1 MTRLFAITLSLLLL
15 VAVPQAR
22 AALIETEDLERER
35 VKAMLE
41 RPEIQAEMQ
50 KMGVAPADAAA
61 RVDAMTA
68 EELRSLAGRLD
79 SLPAGGRVSD
89 QTLLIIIIL
98 ILLIVIIA

>member
-1 MTRLFAITLSLLLL
+1 MKRLAVLAFSMLLFL
-15 VAVPQAR
+15 PQAR
-22 AALIETEDLERER
+22 AEMIDTPEVERER
-35 VKAMLE
+35 VKSMLE
-41 RPEIQAEMQ
+41 RPETKAEMQ

-68 EELRSLAGRLD
+68 EEVRSLAGRLD
-79 SLPAGGRVSD
+79 QLPAGGRVSD

>member
-1 MTRLFAITLSLLLL
+1 MKRFAVIAFSLLLFL
-15 VAVPQAR
+15 PQAR
-22 AALIETEDLERER
+22 AGMIDTPDVERER

-41 RPEIQAEMQ
+41 RPEIKAEMQ

-68 EELRSLAGRLD
+68 EEVRSLAGRLD

-98 ILLIVIIA
+98 ILLIVIIV

>member
-1 MTRLFAITLSLLLL
+1 MKRLAVIAFSLLLYL
-15 VAVPQAR
+15 PQVR
-22 AALIETEDLERER
+22 AAMIDTPDVERER

-50 KMGVAPADAAA
+50 KMGVAPAHAAA

-98 ILLIVIIA
+98 ILLIVIIV